1 MTNRQKSKTALVLS
15 GGGSRGAYEAGVWQ
29 ALVDLGIKI
38 DIVTGSSVGAI
49 NGAMVCQGDLDDTIN
64 LWREI
69 QTHMVFDVPEDSQ
82 LIDYAKLIFSNGGA
96 GISGLKA
103 LLEKYIDEE
112 RIRKSPVDYGL
123 VVMERASMKPHYLY
137 KEDIPKGKLI
147 DYILASSSVFPAVH
161 PYEIDGVE
169 YIDGGYA
176 DVLPVDLAM
185 KKNPSSIIAVKLNA
199 MGILKKEP
207 LKKAKD
213 ITVIES
219 SWNLGST
226 LIFDTNNS
234 RRNMRL
240 GYLDTLKTFGILD
253 GSYFAF
259 AKGDFSRMDIRWA
272 DPCAR
277 IFRMDPCLIYSK
289 ESFLRMLPEA
299 VANAQQEVDEAWEAF
314 KSIRRIHV
322 RIPDY
327 IQDIKSA
334 AGPRAICRVIAE
346 NIKEKGLDRIFMSNA
361 VIALIPEQVIA
372 ARFLVKYGIV

>member
-161 PYEIDGVE
+161 PYEIDGIE

-185 KKNPSSIIAVKLNA
+185 P
-199 MGILKKEP
+199 P
-207 LKKAKD
+207 
-213 ITVIES
+213 
-219 SWNLGST
+219 
-226 LIFDTNNS
+226 
-234 RRNMRL
+234 
-240 GYLDTLKTFGILD
+240 
-253 GSYFAF
+253 
-259 AKGDFSRMDIRWA
+259 
-272 DPCAR
+272 
-277 IFRMDPCLIYSK
+277 
-289 ESFLRMLPEA
+289 
-299 VANAQQEVDEAWEAF
+299 Q
-314 KSIRRIHV
+314 
-322 RIPDY
+322 
-327 IQDIKSA
+327 
-334 AGPRAICRVIAE
+334 
-346 NIKEKGLDRIFMSNA
+346 
-361 VIALIPEQVIA
+361 
-372 ARFLVKYGIV
+372 

>member
-49 NGAMVCQGDLDDTIN
+49 NGAKVCQGDLDDTIN

-240 GYLDTLKTFGILD
+240 GYLDTLKTFGILTAVILLLPRETFQD
-253 GSYFAF
+253 GYKMGGSR
-259 AKGDFSRMDIRWA
+259 AK
-272 DPCAR
+272 

-346 NIKEKGLDRIFMSNA
+346 NIKEKGLDSIFMSNA

>member
-259 AKGDFSRMDIRWA
+259 AKGDFSRMDKRWA

-346 NIKEKGLDRIFMSNA
+346 NIKEKGLDSIFMSNA

>member
-259 AKGDFSRMDIRWA
+259 AKGDFSSMDIRWA
-272 DPCAR
+272 DPCAK

-346 NIKEKGLDRIFMSNA
+346 NIKEKGLDSIFMSNA